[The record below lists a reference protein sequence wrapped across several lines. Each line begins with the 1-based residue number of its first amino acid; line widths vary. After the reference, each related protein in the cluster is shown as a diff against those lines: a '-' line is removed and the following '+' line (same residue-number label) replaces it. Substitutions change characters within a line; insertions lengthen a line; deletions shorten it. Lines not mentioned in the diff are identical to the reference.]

1 MSFQMQAHLQ
11 PKNALRKCRDFLKVG
26 RVVDGCNALHEAIT
40 SKRGPRIWTPEHE
53 ELVTEFIKL
62 CVELKD
68 PRKAKDGLY
77 HYRQLA
83 QQQAPASLEKLI
95 NLLLEISAQKAADA
109 RARAEVGS
117 AGAAPGAK
125 LPVVDDLEEEQQ
137 SPESLLMGAV
147 TSEGSKERAEREILV
162 PWVRHM
168 WDTYRNVLDTLRSSP
183 RMEGLYH
190 NVAQRAMAFCKSYGR
205 SAEFRKLCKMLRDHF
220 AMQRRSHDSNGTVM
234 SVESVERHLLTRFV
248 QLEHCADMSLW
259 NEGFRTIEDIYG
271 ACAGG
276 GRGSRQCWRASG
288 RSVLSPLMRIYLISY
303 APARARNGAGR

>member
-1 MSFQMQAHLQ
+1 MSFQQQAHLQ

-26 RVVDGCNALHEAIT
+26 RIVDGCNALHEAIT
-40 SKRGPRIWTPEHE
+40 SRRGPRTIWTPEHE
-53 ELVTEFIKL
+53 EMVTEFIKL

-83 QQQAPASLEKLI
+83 SQQAPASLEKLI
-95 NLLLEISAQKAADA
+95 NLLIEISSQKAADA
-109 RARAEVGS
+109 RARADVSPSSGVQ
-117 AGAAPGAK
+117 
-125 LPVVDDLEEEQQ
+125 VVEDLEEEQQ

-168 WDTYRNVLDTLRSSP
+168 WDTYRNVLDTLRNTP
-183 RMEGLYH
+183 KMEHLYH
-190 NVAQRAMAFCKSYGR
+190 SVAQRAMAFCKSYGR

-220 AMQRRSHDSNGTVM
+220 AAQRRNQEQNGLVM
-234 SVESVERHLLTRFV
+234 AVESVERHLLTRFV
-248 QLEHCADMSLW
+248 QLEHCAEMSLW

-271 ACAGG
+271 E
-276 GRGSRQCWRASG
+276 WH
-288 RSVLSPLMRIYLISY
+288 SVTTQRH
-303 APARARNGAGR
+303 